1 MNQPNP
7 WARAERCRKERI
19 IPKPTLQQA
28 YAHVRAAVAEAD
40 RRGIES
46 PTIEAM
52 RAILLA

>member
-7 WARAERCRKERI
+7 WLRAERRRKKLI
-19 IPKPTLQQA
+19 IPVPTLEQA